1 METKPMESSKMKRTL
16 LGRRKFTA
24 LSHPL
29 INTPHLDPTI
39 TQNKGNY
46 VGYERTLKKLGKST

>member
-1 METKPMESSKMKRTL
+1 MDSSKMRRAL
-16 LGRRKFTA
+16 LGRRKLTA

-29 INTPHLDPTI
+29 KNTPHLDPTI